1 MQTAVRTLGLC
12 KQYRGKAAVDHLDM
26 QVSQGEIYGFIGANG
41 AGKSTT
47 FKLLAGLARP
57 TAGQIELFGRPMETG
72 TAARRVGILI
82 EDAGLYGS
90 MSARDNC
97 LLKARLLGLDEET
110 RAVDRVLAQVG
121 LDKMGKK
128 KAKHFS
134 MGQRRRLGL
143 ALALVGSPDL
153 LLLDEPTNGLDPE
166 GIRDVRL
173 LLQQLQSERGVTILV
188 SSHILGE
195 LEKLAT
201 CYGIIREGRMVEQIT
216 AADLA
221 ARCRDYIAIKTSDP
235 HRAAALLEERLHLHE
250 YTVYPEGELR
260 LYDAADPARV
270 NAALLEGGAAVQS
283 IGIHRQELEDYFL
296 QRMGAEDHV

>member
-1 MQTAVRTLGLC
+1 MQNAVRTLGLC
-12 KQYRGKAAVDHLDM
+12 KGYRGKVAVDHLEM
-26 QVSQGEIYGFIGANG
+26 QVPQGEIYGFIGANG

-57 TAGQIELFGRPMETG
+57 SAGQIEFFGRPREEG
-72 TAARRVGILI
+72 GIARRMGVLI

-90 MSARDNC
+90 LSARDNC
-97 LLKARLLGLDEET
+97 LLKARLLGLDNENK
-110 RAVDRVLAQVG
+110 AVGRVLHQTG

-128 KAKHFS
+128 AAKRFS

-143 ALALVGSPDL
+143 ALALLGDPDL

-173 LLQQLQSERGVTILV
+173 LLQQLQSERGMTVLV

-195 LEKLAT
+195 LEKFAT
-201 CYGIIREGRMVEQIT
+201 CYGIIREGRMVQQFT
-216 AADLA
+216 AEELS
-221 ARCRDYIAIKTSDP
+221 ARCRDYIAVQTPDP
-235 HRAAALLEERLHLHE
+235 HRAAALLEEKLRLHD

-260 LYDAADPARV
+260 IFDTADPGRV
-270 NAALLEGGAAVQS
+270 NEMLTGAGVPVQG
-283 IGIHRQELEDYFL
+283 IGVHRQELEDYFL
-296 QRMGAEDHV
+296 RMMGVKEDV

>member
-12 KQYRGKAAVDHLDM
+12 KQYRGKAAVDHLNM
-26 QVSQGEIYGFIGANG
+26 QVPKGEIYGFIGANG

-57 TAGQIELFGRPMETG
+57 TAGQIELFGQPMETG
-72 TAARRVGILI
+72 AAARRVGVLV

-97 LLKARLLGLDEET
+97 LLKAKLLGLDEEKA
-110 RAVDRVLAQVG
+110 AVDRVLAQVG
-121 LDKMGKK
+121 LDKMGR
-128 KAKHFS
+128 KAAKRFS

-143 ALALVGSPDL
+143 ALALLGSPDL

-173 LLQQLQSERGVTILV
+173 LLQQLQTEYGVTMLV

-195 LEKLAT
+195 LEKFAT

-216 AADLA
+216 ALELS

-235 HRAAALLEERLHLHE
+235 HRAAALLEETLNLHE

-270 NAALLEGGAAVQS
+270 NAALLKGEVAVQS

-296 QRMGAEDHV
+296 EKMGVDDHV